1 MESPYFDI
9 MKSASSSGEQPK
21 CPTGELTLEEI
32 AKIRQALD
40 KFEGDSLGDLQST
53 NSVYEE
59 FPETTH
65 AWAIFAD
72 HPENKASTMDRL
84 VGCMIIIFQLF
95 TYWLFASEAI
105 EDYKKGVV
113 PVTTTHD
120 NCIASNEAPY
130 ENFTC
135 EAEYTNNVDA
145 FVAFF
150 MLGIFLASDFQ
161 QAGRALRKAPFVTPF
176 AFASLAG
183 IEVVCAFFAASISI
197 SQKLFIGEVT
207 DAIEVGVGLLF
218 IRELSTRAYHG
229 IQQKKKKQYR
239 SFFGILAGTVVVG
252 MLMDPACEALFGP

>member
-9 MKSASSSGEQPK
+9 KRSASSLGERPK
-21 CPTGELTLEEI
+21 QPTGELTLEEI
-32 AKIRQALD
+32 AQIRQVLD
-40 KFEGDSLGDLQST
+40 KFEGDTLSQST
-53 NSVYEE
+53 ASVYEE

-65 AWAIFAD
+65 AWAVFAD

-105 EDYKKGVV
+105 EDYEKGVV
-113 PVTTTHD
+113 PVMTTHE
-120 NCIASNEAPY
+120 NCMASNESPN

-135 EAEYTNNVDA
+135 EAEYTNNFDV

-150 MLGIFLASDFQ
+150 MLGIYLASDFQ
-161 QAGRALRKAPFVTPF
+161 QAGRAIRQAPFVTPF
-176 AFASLAG
+176 AVACRVGF
-183 IEVVCAFFAASISI
+183 EVVCAFFAASISI

-229 IQQKKKKQYR
+229 IRQKKTKRYKP
-239 SFFGILAGTVVVG
+239 FFAILLGTVVVG
-252 MLMDPACEALFGP
+252 MLIHPAREALFGP